1 MTQRLFLP
9 RTNSNNMQALL
20 DIHSYVR
27 WLILAFGVIAVI
39 RAIMGVTG
47 KKPYSAGDAKAG
59 LFFMIFLDIQLLI
72 GLVLMF
78 TSSLTK
84 TAFGN
89 MGAAMGDKV
98 LRFFT
103 VEHTLLGIIAIAL
116 VHIGRSKIKKADSD
130 AKKQK
135 TALIFFGLGLVFIL
149 AMIPWPGR
157 EMIGRA
163 LLPSLR

>member
-1 MTQRLFLP
+1 M
-9 RTNSNNMQALL
+9 NALL

-27 WLILAFGVIAVI
+27 WLIVIFGALAVI
-39 RAIMGVTG
+39 RAIAGVAG
-47 KKPYSAGDAKAG
+47 KKPYGAGDAKAG

-84 TAFGN
+84 SAFGN

-103 VEHTLLGIIAIAL
+103 VEHTLLAIVAIAM

-135 TALIFFGLGLVFIL
+135 TALIFFTIAFVLLL
-149 AMIPWPGR
+149 ALIPWPGR
-157 EMIGRA
+157 ELIGRA

>member
-1 MTQRLFLP
+1 
-9 RTNSNNMQALL
+9 MQALL

-27 WLILAFGVIAVI
+27 WLILIVGVIAVL

-47 KKPYSAGDAKAG
+47 KKPYGAADAKAG

-78 TSSLTK
+78 TSSLTQ
-84 TAFGN
+84 TAFSN

-103 VEHTLLGIIAIAL
+103 VEHTLLAVVAIAL

-135 TALIFFGLGLVFIL
+135 LALIFFTIALVLIL
-149 AMIPWPGR
+149 AMIPGPAAKR
-157 EMIGRA
+157 SAEHCS
-163 LLPSLR
+163 LPSANGISP